1 MSSPAQI
8 VDVRASSVAERLRAV
23 VIALIAFLTLV
34 DLFAAQAILPV
45 LTKAYGVSPAAM
57 SFAVNA
63 STLGM
68 AAGGL
73 AVALFGARINRRLG
87 IFASLGVLAVP
98 TLLLSLLPSLPVFTA
113 LRIAQGLCM
122 AAAFALTLAYL
133 GERSGERRSTTDFA
147 AYVTGNVASNL
158 VGRLLSAGVADHF
171 GLTANFLV
179 LAALNLAGALLV
191 YLTVRTMPGA
201 MPNEMMPSAI
211 RSASA
216 AGWMAHFRNPRL
228 VAGFAIGFCILFA
241 FIGTFTFVNFVLVRE
256 PLSLGMMQVGL
267 VYFVFLPSILTTPL
281 AGLAASRVGAQ
292 PALWGGLVAALA
304 GLPLLALPS
313 LPAVLLGMVMVAA
326 GTFFAQA
333 VATGFVSRA
342 DQAERGSAS
351 GIYLASYFS
360 GGLVGSV
367 ILGQIFDRVGWPGCV
382 VGIGCAL
389 VIACALTFG
398 LRAPAPYSS
407 PPSAG
412 YGKTPR

>member
-1 MSSPAQI
+1 MSSPAK
-8 VDVRASSVAERLRAV
+8 VDDVRASSIAERLRAV

-34 DLFAAQAILPV
+34 DLFAAQAILPL

-73 AVALFGARINRRLG
+73 VVALFGARIDRRFG
-87 IFASLGVLAVP
+87 IFASLGILAVP
-98 TLLLSLLPSLPVFTA
+98 TLLLSLLPGLPVFTA

-122 AAAFALTLAYL
+122 SAAFALTLAYL
-133 GERSGERRSTTDFA
+133 GERTGNRGSATDFA

-179 LAALNLAGALLV
+179 LAALNLSGALLV
-191 YLTVRTMPGA
+191 YLTVHSMPAAMQSVVMPGA
-201 MPNEMMPSAI
+201 I
-211 RSASA
+211 RPASA
-216 AGWMAHFRNPRL
+216 AGWTAHFRNPRL
-228 VAGFAIGFCILFA
+228 AACFAIGFCILFA
-241 FIGTFTFVNFVLVRE
+241 FIGTFTFVNFVLVHE

-281 AGLAASRVGAQ
+281 AGATASRVGVQ
-292 PALWGGLVAALA
+292 PALWGSLIVALA
-304 GLPLLALPS
+304 GLPLLVLSS
-313 LPAVLLGMVMVAA
+313 LAAVLIGMVMVAA

-333 VATGFVSRA
+333 IATGFVNRA
-342 DQAERGSAS
+342 AEADRGSAS
-351 GIYLASYFS
+351 GVYLASYFS

-382 VGIGCAL
+382 AGIGCAL
-389 VIACALTFG
+389 LIACALTFR
-398 LRAPAPYSS
+398 LRAPAPVLSVR
-407 PPSAG
+407 PQG
-412 YGKTPR
+412 